1 MPQSTHREAPDES
14 GDGRLRR
21 TMSLQH
27 VLFLGGGGQIGSGW
41 LFAMPLGRAAQ
52 PAEIAAWVWQLCHG
66 TYMTGETLVVSGGL
80 TVR

>member
-1 MPQSTHREAPDES
+1 
-14 GDGRLRR
+14 
-21 TMSLQH
+21 
-27 VLFLGGGGQIGSGW
+27 VLFLGVGGQIGSGW